1 MRSLRILFHSKVKLK
16 NIPLVFFMS
25 TIPNIDIIKTYP
37 KAAFIFSKYKEL
49 PTLEGKIIVDAWNT
63 DKGSIDKNGDN
74 KLQYVMLKG
83 RVTSSISDIRTK
95 YAIEAINNAGIKTE
109 ELETVVTNWN
119 RQIARDAITSLFLKY
134 GSNME
139 AIITNDDTL
148 AIGAVEALQKYGY
161 NLGDKSK
168 TIAVVGIDAL
178 PEVQELIKKRIYAWF
193 CF

>member
-134 GSNME
+134 GSNIE
-139 AIITNDDTL
+139 AIIANSDL
-148 AIGAVEALQKYGY
+148 GAIGAVEALQKYGY